1 MVSSDSDESG
11 SPATSTRRAVLLDA
25 LFVAFRTGSA
35 QSVMFSQAAA
45 DRMGMA
51 SSDIEC
57 FDLLALNGSMTA
69 GRLAELTGLTTGA
82 ITGVIDRLERAGYA
96 RRERDPSDRR
106 RVIVQ
111 PLLER
116 AAEAAPVFGPLGTAT
131 QLLLERYS
139 DDDLAVILDFFAR
152 ANAMMHEQITRLRT
166 ERRAEA
172 ESNRQS
178 GERPTREPWSGERT
192 NDDSPP

>member
-1 MVSSDSDESG
+1 MVLSSD
-11 SPATSTRRAVLLDA
+11 PAHPSRRAALIAD

-35 QSVMFSQAAA
+35 QSVMLSQAAA
-45 DRMGMA
+45 DRLGMA

-57 FDLLALNGSMTA
+57 YDLLSLHGAMTA

-96 RRERDPSDRR
+96 QRERDPNDRR

-116 AAEAAPVFGPLGTAT
+116 QADAAPIFGPMAAAT
-131 QLLLERYS
+131 EALLTRYS
-139 DDDLAVILDFFAR
+139 DDELALILDFWQR
-152 ANAMMHEQITRLRT
+152 ANDMTQEQIARI
-166 ERRAEA
+166 RAEA
-172 ESNRQS
+172 RAA
-178 GERPTREPWSGERT
+178 
-192 NDDSPP
+192 PPPDRS

>member
-1 MVSSDSDESG
+1 VSLSTD
-11 SPATSTRRAVLLDA
+11 PAHQSRRATLIAA

-35 QSVMFSQAAA
+35 QSVMLSQAAA
-45 DRMGMA
+45 DRLGRA

-57 FDLLALNGSMTA
+57 YDLLSLHGPMTA

-96 RRERDPSDRR
+96 RRERDPNDRR

-116 AAEAAPVFGPLGTAT
+116 QAEAAPIFGPMAAAT
-131 QLLLERYS
+131 EALLARYS
-139 DDDLAVILDFFAR
+139 DDELALILDFWQR
-152 ANAMMHEQITRLRT
+152 ANEMTQEQIARI
-166 ERRAEA
+166 RAEA
-172 ESNRQS
+172 RATQTSDRS
-178 GERPTREPWSGERT
+178 
-192 NDDSPP
+192 